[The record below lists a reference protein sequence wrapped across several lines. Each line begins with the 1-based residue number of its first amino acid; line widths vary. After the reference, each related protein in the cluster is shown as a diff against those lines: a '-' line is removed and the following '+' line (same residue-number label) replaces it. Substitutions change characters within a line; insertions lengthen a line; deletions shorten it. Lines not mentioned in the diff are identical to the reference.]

1 MYSVPPLS
9 LTSSIQAHSDKL
21 CMSHRDMIDYF
32 CINAKVAVE
41 LKLICDTV
49 HTRWVASLSPYKENT
64 FAEEL
69 TRNNIMASF
78 TELCY
83 L

>member
-1 MYSVPPLS
+1 
-9 LTSSIQAHSDKL
+9 
-21 CMSHRDMIDYF
+21 MSHRDMIDYF

-83 L
+83 LWKAIIDTSNRWVTAYYLNR